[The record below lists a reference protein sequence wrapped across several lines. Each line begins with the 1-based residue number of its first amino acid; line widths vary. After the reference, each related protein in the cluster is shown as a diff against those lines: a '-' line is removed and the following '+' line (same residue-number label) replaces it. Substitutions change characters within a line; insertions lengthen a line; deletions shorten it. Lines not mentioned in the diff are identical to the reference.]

1 MKKIILLSIL
11 YLIHFI
17 GRSQGWTS
25 EELQKANTAV
35 NITSITNEEK
45 EVIKYLNLARL
56 FPQKF
61 AILEVKDYLGSAK
74 YGEYLKT
81 STYKQ
86 SLLTELQYRNPV
98 EPAFFDESMYLLATC
113 FAKES
118 GEVGIVGHNRI
129 SCQDGFNGECC
140 SYGEENGKDIVLQ
153 LLIDHNVP
161 NLGHRKICLDESYD
175 KVGASIKP
183 HKVHGI
189 CCVIDFKIKS
199 NEFVINNRRSQN
211 KQNESTVYYK
221 TTYNNEPTYNNEVT
235 RTSKTK
241 RHKLISFKI
250 GSSANILFDNTNNL
264 NGSLNNQLSYQ
275 FNTMIGFNLG
285 KGKKN
290 TSIGLFGN
298 YGKYNPN
305 NTTLSSYSFLSSND
319 NFLEIEGGF
328 LIKEFFR
335 ISGGLGYSSSNSVNL
350 SSNNYTTFSAGFS
363 LGPKWLKFD
372 IINTLIIPK
381 NNQKIVYR
389 PSIGL
394 SFVLNII
401 KKKL

>member
-1 MKKIILLSIL
+1 
-11 YLIHFI
+11 
-17 GRSQGWTS
+17 
-25 EELQKANTAV
+25 
-35 NITSITNEEK
+35 
-45 EVIKYLNLARL
+45 
-56 FPQKF
+56 
-61 AILEVKDYLGSAK
+61 
-74 YGEYLKT
+74 
-81 STYKQ
+81 
-86 SLLTELQYRNPV
+86 
-98 EPAFFDESMYLLATC
+98 
-113 FAKES
+113 
-118 GEVGIVGHNRI
+118 
-129 SCQDGFNGECC
+129 
-140 SYGEENGKDIVLQ
+140 
-153 LLIDHNVP
+153 
-161 NLGHRKICLDESYD
+161 
-175 KVGASIKP
+175 
-183 HKVHGI
+183 
-189 CCVIDFKIKS
+189 
-199 NEFVINNRRSQN
+199 
-211 KQNESTVYYK
+211 
-221 TTYNNEPTYNNEVT
+221 
-235 RTSKTK
+235 
-241 RHKLISFKI
+241 
-250 GSSANILFDNTNNL
+250 
-264 NGSLNNQLSYQ
+264 
-275 FNTMIGFNLG
+275 MIGFNLG

-290 TSIGLFGN
+290 TSNGLFGN